1 MWKKLLFITFF
12 IVKGNA
18 NDCMPRSFGPERIVC
33 VCNATY
39 CDSTPDNDP
48 KVPEEGSFYW
58 YASTKQ
64 GLRMDMIKGKH
75 GSCQKSFPGTVLT
88 IDSTKQYQTIYGFGG
103 AFTDA
108 VGINLDKLSPATR
121 DQVISAYYDP
131 KLGSGYTLG
140 RVPIGSSDFSTRPY
154 TYDDT
159 EDDITLEHFAL
170 AEEDYKYKI
179 PYMQKALKFN
189 PETKF
194 LSVAWSSPTWMK
206 TNNRTN
212 GFGFLK
218 KEYYELY
225 CDYLLKFLD
234 EYEKNGLNM
243 WAIST
248 GNEPLNAYIP
258 IDRLSSLGWTP
269 KTMADW
275 VGNFLGPILAAS
287 RHNETQILA
296 LDDQRL
302 ELPWFMM
309 DVFLNEKAKK
319 YIAGTALHWYT
330 DFFTSPKLLDWTHQ
344 LFPDKFIFMTEACT
358 GSGLLDY
365 PKVILGSWDRGQ
377 DYILSIIE
385 YMNHWS
391 VGWMDW
397 NLVLDETGGPNWIN
411 NFVDSP
417 IIVNGETDEFYKQ
430 PMYYALKHFSR
441 FVDRDSVRIS
451 ITDTDTIK
459 STAFLTPSN
468 ATVVV
473 LYNKNDKT
481 INISLVDTNNNSLCL
496 ELLPYSMN
504 TIIYK

>member
-1 MWKKLLFITFF
+1 
-12 IVKGNA
+12 
-18 NDCMPRSFGPERIVC
+18 
-33 VCNATY
+33 
-39 CDSTPDNDP
+39 
-48 KVPEEGSFYW
+48 
-58 YASTKQ
+58 
-64 GLRMDMIKGKH
+64 
-75 GSCQKSFPGTVLT
+75 
-88 IDSTKQYQTIYGFGG
+88 
-103 AFTDA
+103 
-108 VGINLDKLSPATR
+108 
-121 DQVISAYYDP
+121 
-131 KLGSGYTLG
+131 
-140 RVPIGSSDFSTRPY
+140 
-154 TYDDT
+154 
-159 EDDITLEHFAL
+159 
-170 AEEDYKYKI
+170 
-179 PYMQKALKFN
+179 MQKALKFN

-212 GFGFLK
+212 GFGTYNNSTSVYCRRRREIEWKLHRYIFTYFNRNHFSTLFSFTWSNIFLYQQSFHYTIGFLK

-358 GSGLLDY
+358 GKLRKHCY
-365 PKVILGSWDRGQ
+365 PR
-377 DYILSIIE
+377 
-385 YMNHWS
+385 
-391 VGWMDW
+391 
-397 NLVLDETGGPNWIN
+397 
-411 NFVDSP
+411 
-417 IIVNGETDEFYKQ
+417 
-430 PMYYALKHFSR
+430 
-441 FVDRDSVRIS
+441 
-451 ITDTDTIK
+451 
-459 STAFLTPSN
+459 
-468 ATVVV
+468 
-473 LYNKNDKT
+473 
-481 INISLVDTNNNSLCL
+481 
-496 ELLPYSMN
+496 
-504 TIIYK
+504 